1 MSKRATV
8 SPNSHTLLQLW
19 EALGSKLIEATQ
31 GRPFYIQEVRGSSPL
46 PPTISLTHLA
56 EKPGDP
62 LLNSLTCS
70 TRDWENLYLFVYPF
84 N

>member
-31 GRPFYIQEVRGSSPL
+31 GQPFYTQEVRGSSPL
-46 PPTISLTHLA
+46 PPTI
-56 EKPGDP
+56 
-62 LLNSLTCS
+62 
-70 TRDWENLYLFVYPF
+70 LYGR
-84 N
+84 